1 MNIIGKKYWFFG
13 LSLLII
19 IPGLVAIASGGLKPS
34 VDFTGGTLLELHFS
48 SGTAPDP
55 ALIRQA
61 LQDLQ
66 DPVTGDPLGS
76 ITIRTIGTD
85 GVDISFEE
93 LNQDTITLITNTLDQ
108 AFGLDREKSKSENV
122 GAAVGIEVTRRA
134 AGAVLLAALGI
145 ALYVWYAFRRLP
157 HAFRYGVAAVCSL
170 LHDVLVLLGLE
181 AILGLLLGWKADS
194 LFLTAILTVIGFSV
208 HDTIVVFDRIREN
221 QIKYRSS
228 PFEQVVNHSIVQTL
242 DRSINTTLTV
252 LLTLFALALFGGET
266 TRHFI
271 IILLIGMA
279 SGAYSSIFNAAAILV
294 VWENREWTKWFT
306 RKKRMAPAKS

>member
-145 ALYVWYAFRRLP
+145 ALYVWYAFRRL
-157 HAFRYGVAAVCSL
+157 
-170 LHDVLVLLGLE
+170 LGLE
-181 AILGLLLGWKADS
+181 AVLGLLLGWKADS